1 MIQVDRPCER
11 QLLWDTMA
19 QTEPRSKVIRIRFVV
34 TAADLSADSEL
45 QPAKL
50 DDRAGILPTLPRLA
64 APGFHGDLPVHS
76 GFRHGDNQMDPANAR
91 PIKAHVAR
99 LNGCA
104 LSILGREDWWMWI
117 VRYRHGTR
125 VEGKTGTFAAAK
137 SAAVATAMP
146 LTSLSRTA
154 GTALTAAPSPQAS

>member
-1 MIQVDRPCER
+1 MTQVDRPCEW

-19 QTEPRSKVIRIRFVV
+19 QAERRSKAIEIRAVVI
-34 TAADLSADSEL
+34 TADLSGDAEL

-125 VEGKTGTFAAAK
+125 VEGETGTLAAAK
-137 SAAVATAMP
+137 SAAVAAAMP
-146 LTSLSRTA
+146 LTSRSRTA
-154 GTALTAAPSPQAS
+154 GTALTATLSPRVS